1 MKGYHPSKFSAVA
14 VLLAATTQCSS
25 AFQVRPP
32 LNLPS
37 RVLTPTRIISFA
49 STLPNNNGRLLH
61 PLRGANDDSEVD
73 VTQQQ
78 QENLP
83 VKADNT
89 KNIFHQLYK
98 IKLPLAT
105 IIVSLAIFLLP
116 LFISSAAWAVQSG
129 GRIGG
134 SVGGSSRQNSGSY
147 GGGSYSRGYSRGYSS
162 GYYSRPSVVVSPGIS
177 PYYR

>member
-1 MKGYHPSKFSAVA
+1 
-14 VLLAATTQCSS
+14 
-25 AFQVRPP
+25 
-32 LNLPS
+32 
-37 RVLTPTRIISFA
+37 
-49 STLPNNNGRLLH
+49 LH